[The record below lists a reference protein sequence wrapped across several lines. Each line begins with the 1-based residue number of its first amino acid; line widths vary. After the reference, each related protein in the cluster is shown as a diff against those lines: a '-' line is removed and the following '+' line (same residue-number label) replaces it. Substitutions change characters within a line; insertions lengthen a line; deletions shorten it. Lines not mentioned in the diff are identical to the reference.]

1 MGGFFLRT
9 SPLQLSTPNSQLDL
23 SPPVER
29 DPRLEPA
36 AFRWPEERRRHPRVP
51 GEPPAQVPGRWQA
64 WVRYGVIWGSV
75 AAAILIYLAPAPD
88 GLTVPGKTAWAV
100 FILCTGLWVS
110 NAVPFGITGLLA
122 IALLSIT
129 GAMKTSEA
137 FAAFG
142 NSAVFFLIGVFIIA
156 AALIESGLSKR
167 CALLFLRPFEGSPY
181 AFASGLMLA
190 GAFGTLWMPNQATSA
205 LLFPIA
211 VEVAMALR
219 LSPGRSAYAKVLFLS
234 LAWGAMIGSN
244 ASFLGSTRAA
254 LAIGML
260 QEKHG
265 VGISFGQWVLAALPM
280 VVLGC
285 AAAPFV
291 LRLCFPREQVAF
303 SAARTV
309 LEDAVREMGP
319 IGRRQWTVA
328 GVVSLTI
335 AAWVLLGTR
344 VDLAVIALLGSAAL
358 FATGAIA
365 WEEAER
371 RIYWNIVLM
380 YGGAIALGIVI
391 DRTGAA
397 KWLVDGLLHGITVP
411 ATVAVAVIALATLL
425 LSEFMSNAA
434 AVAVMLPLAFSL
446 AGQLGASPVALTLAT
461 SIGAGLDF
469 ALPFSS
475 APNTIVFSSGYLRMV
490 DVVKAGGAM
499 TIVSVVLVVLLVWVW
514 WPFLGLV

>member
-1 MGGFFLRT
+1 LT
-9 SPLQLSTPNSQLDL
+9 TPVR
-23 SPPVER
+23 P
-29 DPRLEPA
+29 DPKAEPA
-36 AFRWPEERRRHPRVP
+36 RSAFRWPAERPRPTPP
-51 GEPPAQVPGRWQA
+51 GGKPVVVKRPLGWKTIAKHGI
-64 WVRYGVIWGSV
+64 IWGSV
-75 AAAILIYLAPAPD
+75 GVALAIYLAPAPA
-88 GLTVPGKTAWAV
+88 GLSVQGKTSWAV

-110 NAVPFGITGLLA
+110 NAIPFGITGLLA
-122 IALLSIT
+122 VALLAVT

-156 AALIESGLSKR
+156 GALIESGLSKR
-167 CALLFLRPFEGSPY
+167 CALLFLRPFERSPY
-181 AFASGLMLA
+181 AFATGIMLA

-211 VEVAMALR
+211 VEVALALR
-219 LSPGRSAYAKVLFLS
+219 LAVGTSSYAKVLFLS

-260 QEKHG
+260 QEKFG
-265 VGISFGQWVLAALPM
+265 VGISFTQWVIAALPM

-291 LRLCFPREQVAF
+291 LRLCFPREEVGF
-303 SAARTV
+303 SAARAV
-309 LEDAVREMGP
+309 LEDAVKAMGP
-319 IGRRQWTVA
+319 MGRRQWTVA
-328 GVVSLTI
+328 TIVVLTI
-335 AAWVLLGTR
+335 AAWMIFGQQY
-344 VDLAVIALLGSAAL
+344 DLAVIALLGSTAL
-358 FATGAIA
+358 FATRAIA

-397 KWLVDGLLHGITVP
+397 HWLVDAAFRGATIPP
-411 ATVAVAVIALATLL
+411 ALAVAAVALGTLL
-425 LSEFMSNAA
+425 LSEFMSNVA
-434 AVAVMLPLAFSL
+434 AVAVMLPLAFSI
-446 AGQLGASPVALTLAT
+446 ASQLGASPVALTLAT
-461 SIGAGLDF
+461 SMGAGLDF

-475 APNTIVFSSGYLRMV
+475 APNTIVFSSGYLRMM
-490 DVVKAGGAM
+490 DVVKAGGVM
-499 TIVSVVLVVLLVWVW
+499 TIVSILLVVLLVWVW
-514 WPFLGLV
+514 WPLLGLV

>member
-1 MGGFFLRT
+1 MT
-9 SPLQLSTPNSQLDL
+9 TPVRHD
-23 SPPVER
+23 PPV
-29 DPRLEPA
+29 DPN
-36 AFRWPEERRRHPRVP
+36 AFRWPTERPRQT
-51 GEPPAQVPGRWQA
+51 PPSGAPVTPPQPLPWKRVVKFA
-64 WVRYGVIWGSV
+64 LIWGSV
-75 AAAILIYLAPAPD
+75 ALGLAVYLAPAPA
-88 GLTVPGKTAWAV
+88 GLSVAGKTSWAI
-100 FILCTGLWVS
+100 FILCTGLWIS

-122 IALLSIT
+122 VALLALT
-129 GAMKTSEA
+129 GAMRTSEA

-167 CALLFLRPFEGSPY
+167 CALLFLRPFERSPY
-181 AFASGLMLA
+181 AFATGMMLA
-190 GAFGTLWMPNQATSA
+190 AAFGTLWMPNQATSA

-211 VEVAMALR
+211 LEVAIALR
-219 LSPGRSAYAKVLFLS
+219 LAAGQSAYAKVMFLS

-265 VGISFGQWVLAALPM
+265 IGISFGQWVVAALPM

-285 AAAPFV
+285 AVAPLV
-291 LRLCFPREQVAF
+291 LRLCFPREEVAF
-303 SAARTV
+303 TAARQV
-309 LEDAVREMGP
+309 LEDAVKEMGP

-328 GVVSLTI
+328 AIVSLTI
-335 AAWVLLGTR
+335 AAWIILGNR
-344 VDLAVIALLGSAAL
+344 VDLAVIALLGSVAL
-358 FATGAIA
+358 FATRCIG

-397 KWLVDGLLHGITVP
+397 KWLVDAVLQGATIPP
-411 ATVAVAVIALATLL
+411 AVAVAAVAMGTLV
-425 LSEFMSNAA
+425 LSEFMSNVA
-434 AVAVMLPLAFSL
+434 AVAVMLPLAFNM

-475 APNTIVFSSGYLRMV
+475 APNTIVFSSGYLRMW

-499 TIVSVVLVVLLVWVW
+499 TIVSVLLVGLLVWVW
-514 WPFLGLV
+514 WPLLGLV

>member
-1 MGGFFLRT
+1 MGLGL
-9 SPLQLSTPNSQLDL
+9 
-23 SPPVER
+23 
-29 DPRLEPA
+29 
-36 AFRWPEERRRHPRVP
+36 
-51 GEPPAQVPGRWQA
+51 
-64 WVRYGVIWGSV
+64 
-75 AAAILIYLAPAPD
+75 LIYALPAPD
-88 GLTVPGKTAWAV
+88 GLTVAGKTAWAIFV
-100 FILCTGLWVS
+100 LCTGLWIS

-122 IALLSIT
+122 IALLALT
-129 GAMKTSEA
+129 GTLRAAEA

-167 CALLFLRPFEGSPY
+167 CALLFLRPFERSPY
-181 AFASGLMLA
+181 AFASGMMLV

-211 VEVAMALR
+211 LEVAMALR
-219 LSPGRSAYAKVLFLS
+219 LAKGRSAYAKVLFLS

-244 ASFLGSTRAA
+244 SSFLGSTRAA

-265 VGISFGQWVLAALPM
+265 ISISFGQWVVAAMPM

-285 AAAPFV
+285 AVAPFV
-291 LRLCFPREQVAF
+291 LRLCFPREEVAF
-303 SAARTV
+303 GAARKV
-309 LEDAVREMGP
+309 LEDAVTEMGRA
-319 IGRRQWTVA
+319 GRRQWTV
-328 GVVSLTI
+328 GIIVFLTI
-335 AAWVLLGTR
+335 LAWIILGSR
-344 VDLAVIALLGSAAL
+344 VDLAVIALLGSTAL
-358 FATGAIA
+358 FATRCIS
-365 WEEAER
+365 WDEAER

-397 KWLVDGLLHGITVP
+397 KWLVDTALGDAVVHP
-411 ATVAVAVIALATLL
+411 AMAVVAVASGTLI
-425 LSEFMSNAA
+425 LSEFMSNVA
-434 AVAVMLPLAFSL
+434 AVAVMLPLAFTM
-446 AGQLGASPVALTLAT
+446 AVQLGASPVALTLAT

-475 APNTIVFSSGYLRMV
+475 APNTIVFSSGYLGMV

-499 TIVSVVLVVLLVWVW
+499 TIVSLLLVVLLVWVW
-514 WPFLGLV
+514 WPLLGLV

>member
-1 MGGFFLRT
+1 
-9 SPLQLSTPNSQLDL
+9 
-23 SPPVER
+23 VV
-29 DPRLEPA
+29 A
-36 AFRWPEERRRHPRVP
+36 RR
-51 GEPPAQVPGRWQA
+51 ALRWQSVA
-64 WVRYGVIWGSV
+64 KQGIIWGSV
-75 AAAILIYLAPAPD
+75 AIALAIYFAPAPP
-88 GLTVPGKTAWAV
+88 GLSVEGKTSWAI

-122 IALLSIT
+122 VALLAAT
-129 GAMKTSEA
+129 GAMRASEA

-167 CALLFLRPFEGSPY
+167 CALLFLRPFERSPY
-181 AFASGLMLA
+181 AFASGMMLA

-211 VEVAMALR
+211 VEVAVALR
-219 LSPGRSAYAKVLFLS
+219 LAVGTSAYAKVLFLS

-244 ASFLGSTRAA
+244 ASFLGSTRAP
-254 LAIGML
+254 LAIGLL

-265 VGISFGQWVLAALPM
+265 LAISFSQWVIAALPM

-285 AAAPFV
+285 AAAPLV
-291 LRLCFPREQVAF
+291 LRLCFPREPVAF
-303 SAARTV
+303 SAAREV
-309 LEDAVREMGP
+309 LEEAVKEMGP

-328 GVVSLTI
+328 GIVSLTI
-335 AAWVLLGTR
+335 AGWIIFGNR
-344 VDLAVIALLGSAAL
+344 VDLAVIALLGAVAL
-358 FATGAIA
+358 FVTRSIG
-365 WEEAER
+365 WEETER

-397 KWLVDGLLHGITVP
+397 HWLVEAVFQG
-411 ATVAVAVIALATLL
+411 ATIPPTLAVAAAAIGTLI
-425 LSEFMSNAA
+425 LSEFMSNVA

-446 AGQLGASPVALTLAT
+446 ATQLGASPVALTLAT

-490 DVVKAGGAM
+490 DVVKAGGVM
-499 TIVSVVLVVLLVWVW
+499 TIVSVLLVVLLVWVW
-514 WPFLGLV
+514 WPLLGLV